1 MGQVVSMVS
10 MGHGNISLMQ
20 HYASSGLADSHM
32 EVPDAVC
39 ADMLERIMLLQELNE
54 NLRHRG
60 GVPANGGKNAFIPAG
75 R

>member
-1 MGQVVSMVS
+1 M
-10 MGHGNISLMQ
+10 L
-20 HYASSGLADSHM
+20 HYAASGLVDSHM

-60 GVPANGGKNAFIPAG
+60 GVPANGGKNAFIPVG